1 MKGLLL
7 KDWYLT
13 TKYMRALILIS
24 LAFAVMSVLSPE
36 NGFFRIYPAVMFAMI
51 PVSLYSYDDRE
62 KWTVYAQAFP
72 VSRAQY
78 VTGKYL
84 FGAICTAA
92 LVALL
97 AVLHLVTGAE
107 GVDGAVT
114 LSLFLAL
121 VSASLMLPVLFRF
134 GAEKGRIAYLIFIG
148 VICGGGAALSLSAS
162 SKNVSA
168 ATTPTPTLGLCVGAI
183 VLYIASW
190 RLSVALYQKREL

>member
-78 VTGKYL
+78 VTEKYL
-84 FGAICTAA
+84 FGVICTAA

-148 VICGGGAALSLSAS
+148 AICGGGAALSLSAS

>member
-13 TKYMRALILIS
+13 VKYLRMLLLIS
-24 LAFAVMSVLSPE
+24 LLFAAMSVFSPE

-84 FGAICTAA
+84 FGALGMAA

-97 AVLHLVTGAE
+97 TVLYLISGAE
-107 GVDGAVT
+107 GFVGAVT
-114 LSLFLAL
+114 LSLVLGL
-121 VSASLMLPVLFRF
+121 GSASLMLPVLFRF

-148 VICGGGAALSLSAS
+148 VICGGGAALSL
-162 SKNVSA
+162 A
-168 ATTPTPTLGLCVGAI
+168 APPEGGAAMPTPSPALCAGMI
-183 VLYIASW
+183 VLYILSW

>member
-13 TKYMRALILIS
+13 VKYLRMLLLIS
-24 LAFAVMSVLSPE
+24 LLFAAMSVFSPE

-84 FGAICTAA
+84 FGALGMAA

-97 AVLHLVTGAE
+97 TVLYLISGAE
-107 GVDGAVT
+107 GFGGAVT
-114 LSLFLAL
+114 LSLVLGL
-121 VSASLMLPVLFRF
+121 GSASLMLPVLFRF

-148 VICGGGAALSLSAS
+148 VICGGGVALSLAGPPEGG
-162 SKNVSA
+162 A
-168 ATTPTPTLGLCVGAI
+168 AMPTPSPALCAGMI

>member
-13 TKYMRALILIS
+13 LKYLRMLILIS
-24 LAFAVMSVLSPE
+24 LLFAAMSVFSPE

-84 FGAICTAA
+84 FGALGMAA

-97 AVLHLVTGAE
+97 TVLYLISGAE
-107 GVDGAVT
+107 GFVGAVT
-114 LSLFLAL
+114 LSLVLGL
-121 VSASLMLPVLFRF
+121 GSASLMLPVLFRF

-148 VICGGGAALSLSAS
+148 VICGGGAALSL
-162 SKNVSA
+162 A
-168 ATTPTPTLGLCVGAI
+168 APPEGGTVMPTPSPALCAGMI
-183 VLYIASW
+183 VLYVLSW

>member
-13 TKYMRALILIS
+13 LKYLRMLILIS
-24 LAFAVMSVLSPE
+24 LLFAAMSVFSPE

-84 FGAICTAA
+84 FGALGMAA

-97 AVLHLVTGAE
+97 TVLYLISGAE
-107 GVDGAVT
+107 GFVGAVT
-114 LSLFLAL
+114 LSLVLGL
-121 VSASLMLPVLFRF
+121 GSASLMLPVLFRF

-148 VICGGGAALSLSAS
+148 VICGGGAALSL
-162 SKNVSA
+162 A
-168 ATTPTPTLGLCVGAI
+168 APSEGGAAMPTPSPALCAGMI
-183 VLYIASW
+183 VLYILSW

>member
-13 TKYMRALILIS
+13 LKYLRMLILIS
-24 LAFAVMSVLSPE
+24 LLFAAMSVFSPE

-84 FGAICTAA
+84 FGALGMAA

-97 AVLHLVTGAE
+97 TVLYLISGAE
-107 GVDGAVT
+107 GFVGAVT
-114 LSLFLAL
+114 LSLVLGL
-121 VSASLMLPVLFRF
+121 GSASLMLPILFRF

-148 VICGGGAALSLSAS
+148 VICGGGAALSL
-162 SKNVSA
+162 A
-168 ATTPTPTLGLCVGAI
+168 APPEGGAAMPTPSLALCAGMI
-183 VLYIASW
+183 VLYILSW

>member
-13 TKYMRALILIS
+13 TKYMRTLVLIS
-24 LAFAVMSVLSPE
+24 LVFAVMSVFSPE
-36 NGFFRIYPAVMFAMI
+36 NAFFRVYPAVMFAMI

-78 VTGKYL
+78 VTEKYL

-92 LVALL
+92 LA
-97 AVLHLVTGAE
+97 AMQTILHLVTGAE

-114 LSLFLAL
+114 LSLFLGL
-121 VSASLMLPVLFRF
+121 VSASLMLPILFRF

-148 VICGGGAALSLSAS
+148 VICAGGASLSILAS
-162 SKNVSA
+162 SANA
-168 ATTPTPTLGLCVGAI
+168 ATMPAPTLGLCAGAI
-183 VLYIASW
+183 ALYIASW
-190 RLSVALYQKREL
+190 RLSVALYRKREL

>member
-13 TKYMRALILIS
+13 VKYLRMLILIS
-24 LAFAVMSVLSPE
+24 LLFAAMSVFSPE

-84 FGAICTAA
+84 FGALGMAA

-97 AVLHLVTGAE
+97 TVLYLISGAE
-107 GVDGAVT
+107 GFGGAVT
-114 LSLFLAL
+114 LSLVLGL
-121 VSASLMLPVLFRF
+121 GSASLMLPVLFRF

-148 VICGGGAALSLSAS
+148 AICGGGAALSLAAPSEGGAAMPPP
-162 SKNVSA
+162 SA
-168 ATTPTPTLGLCVGAI
+168 ALCAGMI
-183 VLYIASW
+183 VFYILSW

>member
-13 TKYMRALILIS
+13 TKYMRSLILIS
-24 LAFAVMSVLSPE
+24 LVFAVMSVVSPE
-36 NGFFRIYPAVMFAMI
+36 NSFFRVYPAVMFAMI

-78 VTGKYL
+78 VTEKYL

-92 LVALL
+92 LVTLL
-97 AVLHLVTGAE
+97 TVLHLVTGTD
-107 GVDGAVT
+107 GIDGAVT
-114 LSLFLAL
+114 LSLFLGL
-121 VSASLMLPVLFRF
+121 VSASLMLPILFRF
-134 GAEKGRIAYLIFIG
+134 GAEKGRIAYLVFIG
-148 VICGGGAALSLSAS
+148 VICGGGAALSISAS
-162 SKNVSA
+162 SAGDFTAVPSPN
-168 ATTPTPTLGLCVGAI
+168 LRLCAGAI

-190 RLSVALYQKREL
+190 RLSIALYNRREL

>member
-13 TKYMRALILIS
+13 VKYLRMLIMIS
-24 LAFAVMSVLSPE
+24 LLFAAMSVFSPE

-78 VTGKYL
+78 VTEKYL
-84 FGAICTAA
+84 FGAICTGA

-97 AVLHLVTGAE
+97 TVLYLVTGAD
-107 GVDGAVT
+107 GGAVT
-114 LSLFLAL
+114 LSLVLGL
-121 VSASLMLPVLFRF
+121 GSASLMLPILFRF
-134 GAEKGRIAYLIFIG
+134 GAEKGRLAYLIFIG
-148 VICGGGAALSLSAS
+148 VICGGITALSLSAS

-168 ATTPTPTLGLCVGAI
+168 ATMPTPTLGLCVGAI
-183 VLYIASW
+183 MLYILSW

>member
-7 KDWYLT
+7 EDWYLT
-13 TKYMRALILIS
+13 LKYLRMLILIS
-24 LAFAVMSVLSPE
+24 LLFAAMSVFSPE

-78 VTGKYL
+78 VTEKYL
-84 FGAICTAA
+84 FGAICTGA

-97 AVLHLVTGAE
+97 TVLYLISGAE
-107 GVDGAVT
+107 GFVGAVT
-114 LSLFLAL
+114 LSLVLGL
-121 VSASLMLPVLFRF
+121 GSASLMLPILFRF
-134 GAEKGRIAYLIFIG
+134 GAEKGRLAYLIFIG
-148 VICGGGAALSLSAS
+148 VICGGITALSLSAS

>member
-13 TKYMRALILIS
+13 VKYLRMLILIS
-24 LAFAVMSVLSPE
+24 LLFAAMSVFSPE

-84 FGAICTAA
+84 FGALGMAA

-97 AVLHLVTGAE
+97 TVLYLISGAE
-107 GVDGAVT
+107 GFVGAVT
-114 LSLFLAL
+114 LSLVLGL
-121 VSASLMLPVLFRF
+121 GSASLMLPVLFRF

-148 VICGGGAALSLSAS
+148 VICGGGVALSLAAPPEGGAAMPTP
-162 SKNVSA
+162 SA
-168 ATTPTPTLGLCVGAI
+168 ALCAGMI
-183 VLYIASW
+183 VLYILSW

>member
-24 LAFAVMSVLSPE
+24 LLFAAMSVFSPE
-36 NGFFRIYPAVMFAMI
+36 NGFFRVYPAVMFAMI

-84 FGAICTAA
+84 FGALGMAA
-92 LVALL
+92 LVTLL
-97 AVLHLVTGAE
+97 TVLYLISGAE
-107 GVDGAVT
+107 GFVGAVT
-114 LSLFLAL
+114 LSLFLGL
-121 VSASLMLPVLFRF
+121 VSASLMLPILFRF

-148 VICGGGAALSLSAS
+148 VICGGGTALSISAS
-162 SKNVSA
+162 SANA
-168 ATTPTPTLGLCVGAI
+168 ATMPAPTLTLCAGAI
-183 VLYIASW
+183 VLYLASW

>member
-13 TKYMRALILIS
+13 VKYLRMLILIS
-24 LAFAVMSVLSPE
+24 LLFAAMSVFSPE

-84 FGAICTAA
+84 FGALGMAA

-97 AVLHLVTGAE
+97 TVLYLISGAE
-107 GVDGAVT
+107 GFVGAVT
-114 LSLFLAL
+114 LSLVLGL
-121 VSASLMLPVLFRF
+121 GSASLMLPVLFRF

-148 VICGGGAALSLSAS
+148 VICGGVAALSL
-162 SKNVSA
+162 A
-168 ATTPTPTLGLCVGAI
+168 APSEGGAAMPTPSPALCAGMI
-183 VLYIASW
+183 VLYILSW

>member
-13 TKYMRALILIS
+13 VKYLRMLILIS
-24 LAFAVMSVLSPE
+24 LLFAAMSVFSPE

-84 FGAICTAA
+84 FGALGMAA

-97 AVLHLVTGAE
+97 TVLYLISGAE
-107 GVDGAVT
+107 GFVGAVT
-114 LSLFLAL
+114 LSLVLGL
-121 VSASLMLPVLFRF
+121 GSASLMLPVLFRF

-148 VICGGGAALSLSAS
+148 AICGGGAALSLAAPSEGGAAMPTP
-162 SKNVSA
+162 SA
-168 ATTPTPTLGLCVGAI
+168 ALCAGMI
-183 VLYIASW
+183 VFYILSW

>member
-13 TKYMRALILIS
+13 VKYLRMLILIS
-24 LAFAVMSVLSPE
+24 LLFAAMSVFSPE

-62 KWTVYAQAFP
+62 KWTAYAQAFP

-84 FGAICTAA
+84 FGALGMAA

-97 AVLHLVTGAE
+97 TVLYLISGAE
-107 GVDGAVT
+107 GFVGAVT
-114 LSLFLAL
+114 LSLVLGL
-121 VSASLMLPVLFRF
+121 GSASLMLPVLFRF

-148 VICGGGAALSLSAS
+148 AICGGGAALSLAAPSEGGAAMPTP
-162 SKNVSA
+162 SA
-168 ATTPTPTLGLCVGAI
+168 ALCAGMI
-183 VLYIASW
+183 VFYILSW

>member
-13 TKYMRALILIS
+13 LKYLRMLILIS
-24 LAFAVMSVLSPE
+24 LLFAAMSVFSPE

-84 FGAICTAA
+84 FGALGMAA

-97 AVLHLVTGAE
+97 TVLYLISGAE
-107 GVDGAVT
+107 GFVGAVT
-114 LSLFLAL
+114 ISLVLGL
-121 VSASLMLPVLFRF
+121 GSASLMLPVLFRF

-148 VICGGGAALSLSAS
+148 AICGGGAALSLAAPSEGGAAMPTP
-162 SKNVSA
+162 SA
-168 ATTPTPTLGLCVGAI
+168 ALCAGMI
-183 VLYIASW
+183 VFYILSW

>member
-13 TKYMRALILIS
+13 VKYLRMLILIS
-24 LAFAVMSVLSPE
+24 LLFAAMSVFSPE

-84 FGAICTAA
+84 FGALGMAA

-97 AVLHLVTGAE
+97 TVLYLISGAE
-107 GVDGAVT
+107 GFGGAVT
-114 LSLFLAL
+114 LSLVLGL
-121 VSASLMLPVLFRF
+121 GSASLMLPVLFRF

-148 VICGGGAALSLSAS
+148 AICGGGAALSLAAPSEGGAAMPTP
-162 SKNVSA
+162 SA
-168 ATTPTPTLGLCVGAI
+168 ALCAGMI
-183 VLYIASW
+183 VFYILSW

>member
-13 TKYMRALILIS
+13 VKYLRMLILIS
-24 LAFAVMSVLSPE
+24 LLFAAMSVFSPE

-84 FGAICTAA
+84 FGALGMAA

-97 AVLHLVTGAE
+97 TVLYLISGAE
-107 GVDGAVT
+107 GFGGAVT
-114 LSLFLAL
+114 LSLVLGL
-121 VSASLMLPVLFRF
+121 GSASLMLPVLFRF

-148 VICGGGAALSLSAS
+148 AICGGGAALSL
-162 SKNVSA
+162 A
-168 ATTPTPTLGLCVGAI
+168 APSEGGAAMPTPSPALCAGMI
-183 VLYIASW
+183 VLYVLSW

>member
-13 TKYMRALILIS
+13 LKYLRMLILIS
-24 LAFAVMSVLSPE
+24 LLFAAMSVFSPE

-84 FGAICTAA
+84 FGALGMAA

-97 AVLHLVTGAE
+97 TVLYLISGAE
-107 GVDGAVT
+107 GFVGAVT
-114 LSLFLAL
+114 LSLVLGL
-121 VSASLMLPVLFRF
+121 GSASLMLPVLFRF

-148 VICGGGAALSLSAS
+148 VICGGGAALSL
-162 SKNVSA
+162 A
-168 ATTPTPTLGLCVGAI
+168 APPEGGAAMPTPSPALCAGMI
-183 VLYIASW
+183 VLYVLSW

>member
-36 NGFFRIYPAVMFAMI
+36 NSFFRIYPAVMFAMI

-84 FGAICTAA
+84 FGALGMAA

-97 AVLHLVTGAE
+97 TVLYLISGAE
-107 GVDGAVT
+107 GFGGAVT
-114 LSLFLAL
+114 LSLVLGL
-121 VSASLMLPVLFRF
+121 GSASLMLPVLFRF
-134 GAEKGRIAYLIFIG
+134 GAEKGRIAYLIFVG
-148 VICGGGAALSLSAS
+148 VICGGGAALSISAS
-162 SKNVSA
+162 SAGDFTAVPSPN
-168 ATTPTPTLGLCVGAI
+168 LGLCAGMI
-183 VLYIASW
+183 VLYILSW

>member
-13 TKYMRALILIS
+13 VKYLRMLILIS
-24 LAFAVMSVLSPE
+24 LLFAAMSVFSPE

-62 KWTVYAQAFP
+62 KWTVYVQAFP

-84 FGAICTAA
+84 FGVLGMAA

-97 AVLHLVTGAE
+97 TVLYLISGAE
-107 GVDGAVT
+107 GFVGAVT
-114 LSLFLAL
+114 LSLVLGL
-121 VSASLMLPVLFRF
+121 GSASLMLPVLFRF

-148 VICGGGAALSLSAS
+148 VICGGGAALSLAAPSEGGAAMPTP
-162 SKNVSA
+162 SA
-168 ATTPTPTLGLCVGAI
+168 ALCAGMI
-183 VLYIASW
+183 VFYILSW

>member
-13 TKYMRALILIS
+13 LKYLRMLILIS
-24 LAFAVMSVLSPE
+24 LLFAAMSVFSPE

-97 AVLHLVTGAE
+97 MVLYLISGAE
-107 GVDGAVT
+107 GFGGAVT
-114 LSLFLAL
+114 LSLVLGL
-121 VSASLMLPVLFRF
+121 GSASLMLPVLFRF

-148 VICGGGAALSLSAS
+148 VICGGGAALSL
-162 SKNVSA
+162 A
-168 ATTPTPTLGLCVGAI
+168 APPEGGAVMPTPSPALCAGMI
-183 VLYIASW
+183 VLYILSW

>member
-13 TKYMRALILIS
+13 VKYLRMLILIS
-24 LAFAVMSVLSPE
+24 LLFAAMSVFSPE

-78 VTGKYL
+78 VTEKYL
-84 FGAICTAA
+84 FGAICTGA

-97 AVLHLVTGAE
+97 TVLYLVTGAD
-107 GVDGAVT
+107 GGAVT
-114 LSLFLAL
+114 LSLVLGL
-121 VSASLMLPVLFRF
+121 GSASLMLPILFRF
-134 GAEKGRIAYLIFIG
+134 GAEKGRLAYLIFIG
-148 VICGGGAALSLSAS
+148 VICGGITALSLSAS

-168 ATTPTPTLGLCVGAI
+168 ATMPTPTLGLCVGAI
-183 VLYIASW
+183 MLYILSW

>member
-1 MKGLLL
+1 MKGLLH
-7 KDWYLT
+7 KDWYLKL
-13 TKYMRALILIS
+13 KYLRMLILIS
-24 LAFAVMSVLSPE
+24 LLFAAMSVFSPE

-84 FGAICTAA
+84 SVAICTAA

-97 AVLHLVTGAE
+97 MVLYLISGAE
-107 GVDGAVT
+107 GFGGAVT
-114 LSLFLAL
+114 LSLVLGL
-121 VSASLMLPVLFRF
+121 GSASLMLPVLFRF

-148 VICGGGAALSLSAS
+148 VICGGGVALSL
-162 SKNVSA
+162 A
-168 ATTPTPTLGLCVGAI
+168 APPEGGAAMPTPSPARCAGMI
-183 VLYIASW
+183 VLYILSW

>member
-13 TKYMRALILIS
+13 VKYLRMLILIS
-24 LAFAVMSVLSPE
+24 LLFAAMSVFSPE

-78 VTGKYL
+78 VTEKYL

-97 AVLHLVTGAE
+97 TVLHLVTGTD
-107 GVDGAVT
+107 GLDGALT
-114 LSLFLAL
+114 LPL
-121 VSASLMLPVLFRF
+121 VLGLGSASLMLPVLFRF
-134 GAEKGRIAYLIFIG
+134 GAEKGRIAYLVFIG
-148 VICGGGAALSLSAS
+148 VICGGGAALSISAPPEGGT
-162 SKNVSA
+162 VM
-168 ATTPTPTLGLCVGAI
+168 PTPPLALCAGAI
-183 VLYIASW
+183 VLYILSW

>member
-13 TKYMRALILIS
+13 VKYLRMLILIS
-24 LAFAVMSVLSPE
+24 LLFAAMSVFSPE

-84 FGAICTAA
+84 FGALGMAA

-97 AVLHLVTGAE
+97 TVLYLISGAE
-107 GVDGAVT
+107 GFGGAVT
-114 LSLFLAL
+114 LSLVLGL
-121 VSASLMLPVLFRF
+121 GSASLMLPVLFRF

-148 VICGGGAALSLSAS
+148 VICGGGVTLSLAGPPEDG
-162 SKNVSA
+162 A
-168 ATTPTPTLGLCVGAI
+168 AMPTPSPALCAGMIA
-183 VLYIASW
+183 LYILSW

>member
-13 TKYMRALILIS
+13 VKYLRMLILIS
-24 LAFAVMSVLSPE
+24 LLFAAMSVFSPE

-84 FGAICTAA
+84 FGALGMAA

-97 AVLHLVTGAE
+97 TVLYLISGAE
-107 GVDGAVT
+107 GFGGAVT
-114 LSLFLAL
+114 LSLVLGL
-121 VSASLMLPVLFRF
+121 GSASLMLPVLFRF

-148 VICGGGAALSLSAS
+148 VICGGGAALSL
-162 SKNVSA
+162 A
-168 ATTPTPTLGLCVGAI
+168 APSEGGAAMPTPSPALCAGMI
-183 VLYIASW
+183 VLYILSW

>member
-13 TKYMRALILIS
+13 VKYLRMLILIS
-24 LAFAVMSVLSPE
+24 LLFAAMSVFLPE

-84 FGAICTAA
+84 FGALGMAA

-97 AVLHLVTGAE
+97 TVLYLISGAE
-107 GVDGAVT
+107 GFVGAVT
-114 LSLFLAL
+114 LSLVLGL
-121 VSASLMLPVLFRF
+121 GSASLMLPVLFRF

-148 VICGGGAALSLSAS
+148 VICGGGVALSL
-162 SKNVSA
+162 A
-168 ATTPTPTLGLCVGAI
+168 APSEGGAAMPTPSLALCAGMI
-183 VLYIASW
+183 VLYVLSW

>member
-13 TKYMRALILIS
+13 LKYLRMLILIS
-24 LAFAVMSVLSPE
+24 LLFAAMSVFSPE

-84 FGAICTAA
+84 FGALGMVA

-97 AVLHLVTGAE
+97 TVLYLISGAE
-107 GVDGAVT
+107 GFVGAVT
-114 LSLFLAL
+114 LSLVLGL
-121 VSASLMLPVLFRF
+121 GSASLMLPVLFRF

-148 VICGGGAALSLSAS
+148 VICGGGAALSLAAPSEGGAAMPTP
-162 SKNVSA
+162 SA
-168 ATTPTPTLGLCVGAI
+168 ALCAGMI
-183 VLYIASW
+183 VFYILSW

>member
-7 KDWYLT
+7 NDWYLT
-13 TKYMRALILIS
+13 VKYLRMLILIS
-24 LAFAVMSVLSPE
+24 LLFAAMSVFSPE

-84 FGAICTAA
+84 FGALGMAA

-97 AVLHLVTGAE
+97 TVLYLISGAD
-107 GVDGAVT
+107 GFGGAVT
-114 LSLFLAL
+114 LSLVLGL
-121 VSASLMLPVLFRF
+121 GSASLMLPVLFRF

-148 VICGGGAALSLSAS
+148 VICGGGAALSL
-162 SKNVSA
+162 A
-168 ATTPTPTLGLCVGAI
+168 APSEGGAAMPTPSPALCAGMI
-183 VLYIASW
+183 VLYILSW